1 MLDWFW
7 RVVPYPFPSGETEGG
22 GQGLMEKNVVVEDL
36 QSGGGGID
44 HGVKE
49 AEKMNTGENA
59 SEYTEYFL
67 ILSITS

>member
-7 RVVPYPFPSGETEGG
+7 RVVPYPFPSGENEGG
-22 GQGLMEKNVVVEDL
+22 GQGLEKNTLVVEDL
-36 QSGGGGID
+36 QSAGGGID

-59 SEYTEYFL
+59 SEY
-67 ILSITS
+67 